1 VKLPFL
7 DALNSGHLRK
17 GAVERTGVTKFDLK
31 FSQNLHELKGL
42 LNTNKDIQKIYY
54 FNSLTGLFFTQET
67 VWKEQRRFVV
77 KNLRDF
83 GFGRKSMESMIQ
95 EEVKA
100 LIDLLKRDI
109 GKPISTKT
117 AFNAGI
123 NTNLI

>member
-1 VKLPFL
+1 M
-7 DALNSGHLRK
+7 
-17 GAVERTGVTKFDLK
+17 
-31 FSQNLHELKGL
+31 
-42 LNTNKDIQKIYY
+42 
-54 FNSLTGLFFTQET
+54 
-67 VWKEQRRFVV
+67 V